1 MQPSLAFHSPGSTQ
15 PPTIGLWLRRVEEL
29 SRMEDLVLTS
39 RQKRETY
46 THTWTLWNMFIYSE
60 EGKALIE
67 VTPNG

>member
-1 MQPSLAFHSPGSTQ
+1 MNAAKSCIPLTWKHTASDDWA
-15 PPTIGLWLRRVEEL
+15 VAE
-29 SRMEDLVLTS
+29 EDLVLTS
-39 RQKRETY
+39 RQKGETY